1 MVDAEKKD
9 NADHLEHPGEGQAQL
24 ANLGNQEEHELGKFE
39 SLKKYPKASFWC
51 IYAVWCVLVLAFEN
65 QAGGSI
71 LSIPEFRKDFGHEFE
86 GSYVLDTKWQ
96 SAFNGAPIASRSP
109 TMFTSYRA
117 VVGALGS
124 GPLAD
129 IFGRKKVIGLAL
141 AFSITGITLEF
152 VATTNELFFGGKFIN
167 GFAIGALSTV
177 AVTYIGE
184 ITPLALRGLFTCLS
198 ALSYTL
204 GPLVV
209 AVIVNETGTMN
220 SRWAYRAVFCAQY
233 GFAAIAAI
241 FLPFMPESPWYL
253 AMKEKDEQALKSL
266 SKLGHSGDEGRVR
279 LAVIHQTLEQVSKET
294 AGASYLECFRK
305 SNLRRTII
313 SISPLCIQSLSGIT
327 FAASYF
333 TYYMQLAGYS
343 TADSFKLQ
351 IVQQIC
357 SLIGNVMSW
366 YLVDK
371 VGRRPLTV
379 YGLAFLTVI
388 LLITGGLAL
397 PGTLSFNRGTVA
409 LLMMY
414 CWWYNVTIGATA
426 YTILAEVSTSRLRIK
441 TIALGLALQNA
452 LTTMWNFVLPYLFNP
467 DQLNLGAKLAFIFG
481 GLAVISLVH
490 LWYNLPETAGRT
502 YEELDEMFMKK
513 IPARKF
519 KNYTT
524 EVTVR
529 GEAVKTAMEKENNF

>member
-1 MVDAEKKD
+1 MSDVEKKD
-9 NADHLEHPGEGQAQL
+9 NATHLEHPQEAQAQL
-24 ANLGNQEEHELGKFE
+24 ATLGNQEEHEVGKIE
-39 SLKKYPKASFWC
+39 SFRKYPKASFWC
-51 IYAVWCVLVLAFEN
+51 IYAVWCVLVLSFEN

-71 LSIPEFRKDFGHEFE
+71 LSIPEFRKDFGHLYE
-86 GSYVLDTKWQ
+86 GDYVLDAKWQ
-96 SAFNGAPIASRSP
+96 SAFNGAPVAS
-109 TMFTSYRA
+109 A
-117 VVGALGS
+117 VAGALGS
-124 GPLAD
+124 GNLAD
-129 IFGRKKVIGLAL
+129 WLGRKKVIAIAL
-141 AFSITGITLEF
+141 CFSFVGITLEF
-152 VATTNELFFGGKFIN
+152 IATTNEVFFGGKFIN
-167 GFAIGALSTV
+167 GFAIGALSSVT
-177 AVTYIGE
+177 VTYIGE

-204 GPLVV
+204 GPLIA
-209 AVIVNETGTMN
+209 AVIINETGN
-220 SRWAYRAVFCAQY
+220 FNNRWAYRAVFCGQY

-241 FLPFMPESPWYL
+241 LLPFMPESPWYL
-253 AMKEKDEQALKSL
+253 AMKEKDEKALKSL
-266 SKLGHSGDEGRVR
+266 AQLGYPGDEGRIR
-279 LAVIHQTLEQVSKET
+279 LAVIHRTLEQVSRET

-313 SISPLCIQSLSGIT
+313 SVSPLCIQSLSGIM

-351 IVQQIC
+351 VVQQCC

-371 VGRRPLTV
+371 MGRRPLTI
-379 YGLAFLTVI
+379 YGLAVLTVI
-388 LLITGGLAL
+388 LLVTGGLAL

-409 LLMMY
+409 LLLLY

-426 YTILAEVSTSRLRIK
+426 YTVLAEVATSRLRIK
-441 TIALGLALQNA
+441 TIALGLAMQNG
-452 LTTMWNFVLPYLFNP
+452 LNTMWSFVLPYLFNP
-467 DQLNLGAKLAFIFG
+467 DQLNLGAKITFIFG

-502 YEELDEMFMKK
+502 YEELDEMFMKE

-519 KNYTT
+519 KKYTPDAA
-524 EVTVR
+524 VR
-529 GEAVKTAMEKENNF
+529 GQVAKMAMDKENNF

>member
-1 MVDAEKKD
+1 MSDMEKKD
-9 NADHLEHPGEGQAQL
+9 HAAHLEHPNEAQSQL
-24 ANLGNQEEHELGKFE
+24 ANLGNQEEHDLGKWE
-39 SLKKYPKASFWC
+39 SFRKYPKASFWC
-51 IYAVWCVLVLAFEN
+51 IYAVWCVLVLSFEN

-71 LSIPEFRKDFGHEFE
+71 LSIPEFRKDFGHLYE
-86 GSYVLDTKWQ
+86 GDYVLDAKWQ
-96 SAFNGAPIASRSP
+96 SAFNGAPVAS
-109 TMFTSYRA
+109 A
-117 VVGALGS
+117 VAGALGS
-124 GPLAD
+124 GNLAD
-129 IFGRKKVIGLAL
+129 WLGRKKVIAIAL
-141 AFSITGITLEF
+141 AISFVGITLEF
-152 VATTNELFFGGKFIN
+152 IATTNEVFFGGKFIN
-167 GFAIGALSTV
+167 GFAIGALSSVT
-177 AVTYIGE
+177 VTYIGE

-209 AVIVNETGTMN
+209 ALIINETGSFN
-220 SRWAYRAVFCAQY
+220 NRWAYRAVFCGQY

-241 FLPFMPESPWYL
+241 LLPFMPESPWYL
-253 AMKEKDEQALKSL
+253 AMKEKDEHALKSL
-266 SKLGHSGDEGRVR
+266 AKLGHPGDEGRVR
-279 LAVIHQTLEQVSKET
+279 LAVIHQTLQQVSRET

-313 SISPLCIQSLSGIT
+313 SVSPLCIQSLSGIM

-351 IVQQIC
+351 IVQQCC

-371 VGRRPLTV
+371 MGRRPLTV
-379 YGLAFLTVI
+379 YGLAILTVI

-409 LLMMY
+409 LLLLY

-426 YTILAEVSTSRLRIK
+426 YTVLAEVATSRLRIK
-441 TIALGLALQNA
+441 TIALGLAMQNG
-452 LTTMWNFVLPYLFNP
+452 LNTMWSFVLPYLFNP
-467 DQLNLGAKLAFIFG
+467 DQLNLGAKITFIFG

-490 LWYNLPETAGRT
+490 LWFNLPETAGRT
-502 YEELDEMFMKK
+502 YEELDEMFMKE

-519 KNYTT
+519 KDYTPDAA
-524 EVTVR
+524 VR
-529 GEAVKTAMEKENNF
+529 GQAVKSAMDKEDNL